1 MEVFDDILIV
11 EGFEGEAEK
20 LQELLK
26 EEYTLTVLNV
36 AETEKFPKTL
46 DEMRLYDQVVLAN
59 VSHSDMPAGF
69 EDLLI
74 PM

>member
-46 DEMRLYDQVVLAN
+46 DEMQVIRSGGARQCLALGY
-59 VSHSDMPAGF
+59 ACR
-69 EDLLI
+69 I
-74 PM
+74 